1 MNIIRILNKRL
12 NSNLTP
18 TNHESFNSTF
28 FGNSNKYNR
37 NVFVKVFDSVNK
49 FNTENLI
56 TQQLSDRVLET
67 FKIND
72 DGLKYVLVM
81 NDLNPI
87 DLKNTVSIYQ
97 AYEMGVVLAKFHNTV
112 KPFNGIKEENSYFS
126 KTSEDIKK
134 LENRT
139 QKYKLTSLLKEF
151 SNLQPLI
158 ENDLNENSNIVLHG
172 DVGIRNFKIINGSL
186 NLIDY
191 ERARLGP
198 NYQDFI
204 KLFFQDFK
212 LNNSLISSFL
222 KGYGSTSIHTF
233 QLKSWTQQFLI
244 FSTAIGIMKYTE
256 KIKDEPFKKSERK
269 C

>member
-1 MNIIRILNKRL
+1 MNNMNIIRILNKRL

-112 KPFNGIKEENSYFS
+112 NLLMGL
-126 KTSEDIKK
+126 KK
-134 LENRT
+134 KIVILV
-139 QKYKLTSLLKEF
+139 KHLK
-151 SNLQPLI
+151 I
-158 ENDLNENSNIVLHG
+158 
-172 DVGIRNFKIINGSL
+172 
-186 NLIDY
+186 
-191 ERARLGP
+191 
-198 NYQDFI
+198 
-204 KLFFQDFK
+204 
-212 LNNSLISSFL
+212 
-222 KGYGSTSIHTF
+222 
-233 QLKSWTQQFLI
+233 
-244 FSTAIGIMKYTE
+244 
-256 KIKDEPFKKSERK
+256 
-269 C
+269 